1 MEMDL
6 DLDLAEKMKKA
17 PTVVL
22 ILENGHIVEGKV
34 KSTDDYFHGLKCLV
48 VEELPTREFPAGAET
63 YVMVK
68 SLAAVSFRRPV
79 PDEAIQRQ
87 QNPYLT
93 DLEMM
98 HGLEGGQVPAGPYA
112 DAIAQARLKH
122 RRSEFSV
129 NDPRSGDVPS
139 GRFRPKI
146 EEN

>member
-1 MEMDL
+1 MEM
-6 DLDLAEKMKKA
+6 DLDLAEKMRSA
-17 PTVVL
+17 ASVVL

-34 KSTDDYFHGLKCLV
+34 KSTDDYLQGLKCLV

-79 PDEAIQRQ
+79 PEGDIRQ
-87 QNPYLT
+87 PSNPYLT
-93 DLEMM
+93 DLEVM
-98 HGLEGGQVPAGPYA
+98 HGLDSGGQVPTGPYA

-129 NDPRSGDVPS
+129 NDPRSGDIPS

-146 EEN
+146 EES